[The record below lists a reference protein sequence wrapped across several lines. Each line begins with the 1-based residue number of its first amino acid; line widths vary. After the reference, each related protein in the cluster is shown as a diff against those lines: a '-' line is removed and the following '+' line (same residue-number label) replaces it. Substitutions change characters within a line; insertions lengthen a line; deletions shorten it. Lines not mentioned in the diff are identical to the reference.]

1 MAVTINGGGE
11 WAFQPLDYSTSILY
25 DAFYIHRGNYL
36 KSANDNI
43 RYSFLWTNPAT
54 ALNEATPALASNWDA
69 ATESGDVINVVFEVY
84 AWTKDTNK
92 ELIATIKKSK
102 DIANKSY
109 NQDLPA
115 MGHRFSID
123 ISELMTN
130 QLSYSLC
137 PINKGTWQSNYYGGM
152 NGGLVMQDNV
162 IDGTGTGTGTPISNY
177 NVSRNGSFR
186 QVQVVAT
193 FEVLNADGAIIPAT
207 DTTSSNIITV
217 INSVNQFEKNDI
229 YYSYQGNDN
238 GNYVISSANDSARV
252 ESQKFLSRCNNGTS
266 SSSTIPFKAPIRID
280 EEAEFLQFFIFAANA
295 DDIGGAGDDTVGSI
309 GLKIE
314 TFLAN
319 GSAENTFYVRE
330 FEDNAILN
338 TGSTAWRNGQ
348 ESNFIQN
355 ISPSFINGTN
365 VSLKS
370 TPTSGSFPYWN
381 AYSGGKITALTS
393 YYRVSM
399 SKFGLNA
406 FAERRS
412 TEYRYYT
419 IDREIQNIPYG
430 FVRFHW
436 LNSMGGIDS
445 YTAKRNVVEGLSI
458 SRDVI
463 ERKSVDRTWYQNDT
477 TTGTPIVTSLYHSD
491 TMRGGDLYKGGR
503 EVSNVN
509 AERNQ
514 SVYTEPLNIQMA
526 TWLEEIMTSPNVW
539 IEMDTDATEM
549 GNTMNSYLR
558 PSTKGYIPVIITNND
573 IETVNQEN
581 GLVKFNIEY
590 TLAHKVRTQR
600 N

>member
-11 WAFQPLDYSTSILY
+11 WAFQPLDFNPSLLY

-36 KSANDNI
+36 KSANDTI
-43 RYSFLWTNPAT
+43 RYSFLWTNSAT
-54 ALNEATPALASNWDA
+54 ALNEATPALASNWNSVA
-69 ATESGDVINVVFEVY
+69 ESGDVINVVFEVY

-162 IDGTGTGTGTPISNY
+162 LDGTGSGSGSPISNY

-186 QVQVVAT
+186 HVQVVAT
-193 FEVLNADGAIIPAT
+193 FEVLNEDGSIIPAT
-207 DTTSSNIITV
+207 DTTSSEIITV
-217 INSVNQFEKNDI
+217 INSVNQFEKNDV
-229 YYSYQGNDN
+229 YYSYQNNDN
-238 GNYVISSANDSARV
+238 GNYIISSANNTLRNQ
-252 ESQKFLSRCNNGTS
+252 SQKFLSRCNNGNS
-266 SSSTIPFKAPIRID
+266 LSVIPFKKSVRLE
-280 EEAEFLQFFIFAANA
+280 EEAEFLQFFIYNA
-295 DDIGGAGDDTVGSI
+295 ESEDIGGASNDEVGSI
-309 GLKIE
+309 GLKVE
-314 TFLAN
+314 TFLADGN
-319 GSAENTFYVRE
+319 PENNFYVRE

-338 TGSTAWRNGQ
+338 TTLNGWENSQ
-348 ESNFIQN
+348 KSNFIQN

-365 VSLKS
+365 VLLKS
-370 TPTSGSFPYWN
+370 APTAGSFPYWN
-381 AYSGGKITALTS
+381 TYSGNKITALTS

-399 SKFGLNA
+399 SKFALNN
-406 FAERRS
+406 FTERRN
-412 TEYRYYT
+412 TEYKYYT
-419 IDREIQNIPYG
+419 IDREIENIPYG

-463 ERKSVDRTWYQNDT
+463 ERKSVDRTWYQNNT
-477 TTGTPIVTSLYHSD
+477 TTGIAISNNMYHSD

-509 AERNQ
+509 AEKNQ
-514 SVYTEPLNIQMA
+514 SVYTEPLNIEMA
-526 TWLEEIMTSPNVW
+526 TWLEEIITSPNVW
-539 IEMDTDATEM
+539 IEMDNDATQM
-549 GNTMNSYLR
+549 GNTMNPYLR
-558 PSTKGYIPVIITNND
+558 PSSKGYIPVIITNND